1 MKLCVFNLHR
11 VDQWVSTRESE
22 FALWS
27 GFLGAGT
34 PLNLWGIGERD
45 VALIRDQTAVSL
57 AFGDATGFGRKPL
70 AKWVVLLRSC

>member
-1 MKLCVFNLHR
+1 VHKVIDGKSR
-11 VDQWVSTRESE
+11 KESE
-22 FALWS
+22 VSIWS

-45 VALIRDQTAVSL
+45 IALIRNQTTVCL

-70 AKWVVLLRSC
+70 AKWVVELRSC